1 MMCYRHE
8 WMLLLGT
15 RMEATAGRW
24 VMIPIHGIFE
34 THLLVR
40 DLARSVAFYR
50 DVLGLPLATEVP
62 ERRAA
67 FVWVGGEGNAMLG
80 LWETSAPIGM
90 RLHFAFAVRAED
102 VLASVDA
109 LKAAGVAP
117 LGFHGEPTDEPVV
130 LGWMPA
136 VAVYFRDP
144 DGHSLEFIGMLPAPG
159 RPERGVVRWSEW
171 QRITGAATVP
181 ERARSIA
188 RRG

>member
-1 MMCYRHE
+1 
-8 WMLLLGT
+8 MLI
-15 RMEATAGRW
+15 RSVRAESVVRRYA
-24 VMIPIHGIFE
+24 MIPIHGIFE
-34 THLLVR
+34 THLLVHDLVVH

-62 ERRAA
+62 ARRAA

-90 RLHFAFAVRAED
+90 KLHFAFAVRTED

-109 LKAAGVAP
+109 LKAAGIAP
-117 LGFHGEPTDEPVV
+117 LGFHGEPTEEPVV

-144 DGHSLEFIGMLPAPG
+144 DGHSLEFISMLPAPG
-159 RPERGVVRWSEW
+159 RAERGLSRWSEW
-171 QRITGAATVP
+171 QRTVDT
-181 ERARSIA
+181 ARVS
-188 RRG
+188 